1 MPTFTGLL
9 GNRFLAHPKIAEY
22 AIEVHDPSHPLV
34 AGITDFRTTDEIYVS
49 EIADDLHVILDTE
62 YAGPCPGFETESV
75 TGRTRH
81 PILYTRL
88 EGAGEVTYLTLGH
101 CRGRFDVSD
110 MGVDDLGVVD
120 RIAWESPEFL
130 EIMRRSVA
138 WAVHGNQ
145 WSNCSASSIGAA
157 A

>member
-1 MPTFTGLL
+1 
-9 GNRFLAHPKIAEY
+9 
-22 AIEVHDPSHPLV
+22 
-34 AGITDFRTTDEIYVS
+34 
-49 EIADDLHVILDTE
+49 
-62 YAGPCPGFETESV
+62 
-75 TGRTRH
+75 
-81 PILYTRL
+81 
-88 EGAGEVTYLTLGH
+88 
-101 CRGRFDVSD
+101 